1 MIDMKKKSKKL
12 SRGLIASVSLG
23 AIAGFIFTNGNPVTP
38 IIIGTLVGMS
48 VYMIEKSAVKEN
60 DENS

>member
-1 MIDMKKKSKKL
+1 MKNNPKGL
-12 SRGLIASVSLG
+12 SRGFIASVSIG
-23 AIAGFIFTNGNPVTP
+23 AIAGFVLTNGNPVTP

-60 DENS
+60 DKNS